1 VPIADTSAP
10 LADLI
15 ANGRRWFFQ
24 LICSTDRCPGPILS
38 GSEDWSSRLGR
49 SATANFVSLLR
60 RALRIL
66 LLNGQS
72 SGGQAAKPLPMHRRT
87 LNRHLKVQGTT
98 FQQVLDEIRFA
109 AASQLLENT
118 RSPLTEIAA
127 SLVIASRA
135 CLAARSGAGPVR
147 HPRASDHAT
156 GQTGCLPDRCGIGD
170 AFKRFD

>member
-1 VPIADTSAP
+1 
-10 LADLI
+10 
-15 ANGRRWFFQ
+15 
-24 LICSTDRCPGPILS
+24 
-38 GSEDWSSRLGR
+38 
-49 SATANFVSLLR
+49 
-60 RALRIL
+60 
-66 LLNGQS
+66 
-72 SGGQAAKPLPMHRRT
+72 MHRRT

-118 RSPLTEIAA
+118 RIPLTEIAA
-127 SLVIASRA
+127 SLGYSESSAFS
-135 CLAARSGAGPVR
+135 ARSGAGPVR